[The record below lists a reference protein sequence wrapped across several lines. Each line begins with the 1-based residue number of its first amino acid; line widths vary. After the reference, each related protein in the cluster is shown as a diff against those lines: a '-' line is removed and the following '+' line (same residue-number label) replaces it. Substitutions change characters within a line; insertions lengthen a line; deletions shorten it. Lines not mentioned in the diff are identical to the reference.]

1 MTPQE
6 RAILIKDALRER
18 NIRQYAIARSLGVSD
33 SSVNRCINGTR
44 SSARI
49 ARAISVAVGQSFEAL
64 FPETAALESRRA
76 LLLIDSPDSVR
87 VDPAEVDALRKTVKK
102 RLIDLDLDRSGSYDA
117 IIPRMRIP
125 ATRNT
130 ISMALTGYRRGSAAM
145 ALLREIQTVLSDW
158 PREAA

>member
-1 MTPQE
+1 MSPQE
-6 RAILIKDALRER
+6 RASLIKDALRER

-33 SSVNRCINGTR
+33 GAVNRCINGSR
-44 SSARI
+44 ASARI
-49 ARAISVAVGQSFEAL
+49 ARAISEAVGQPFEVL
-64 FPETAALESRRA
+64 FPETAALEAKRA

-87 VDPAEVDALRKTVKK
+87 VDPAEVEALRKTVKK

-130 ISMALTGYRRGSAAM
+130 ISMALTGYRRGGAAM
-145 ALLREIQTVLSDW
+145 ALLQEILSVLSGW